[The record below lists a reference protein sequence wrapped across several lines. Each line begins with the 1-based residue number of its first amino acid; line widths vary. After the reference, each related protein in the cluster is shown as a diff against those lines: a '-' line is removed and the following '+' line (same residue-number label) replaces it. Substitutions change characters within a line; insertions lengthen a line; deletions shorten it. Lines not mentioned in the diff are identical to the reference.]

1 MILKER
7 LKGLLFSLK
16 FGLLLFKRNL
26 KTTVFI
32 TLIFSLILSLPTL
45 TKSVTDGFGIKIKKD
60 VYRFI
65 GDFVIKS
72 INEKNLN
79 KIYSKLNQLPY
90 IQFYIPVYATNV
102 LIKDKNE
109 NKVGC
114 NLLIVDDFERFVEIN
129 NLNKKLIEGTIE
141 TGKKGILLG
150 KELTTKGKLKLYP
163 KPLDVESGDNVQVL
177 IENKVLNLKVMGI
190 YTKGEP
196 SLDTFALV
204 PAKSIE
210 ESNFKPNKIIL
221 FLKEEYKRKSDEIYK
236 DLVNEFP
243 SYTVNSIKEEMT
255 TIDSFLKTFSLISS
269 ITFFFGT
276 LIAVVIIYSLISIN
290 VRNKRVEIG
299 ILRALGV
306 RERFIIY
313 TYLFLTIFYLISSLA
328 LSVIILKLFEI
339 FFYYNP
345 IHSPFGLIRPAI
357 DYKFFIV
364 NFIKLSIFLIF
375 IAYLP
380 IKEVVKENLLSQ
392 IRS

>member
-1 MILKER
+1 
-7 LKGLLFSLK
+7 
-16 FGLLLFKRNL
+16 
-26 KTTVFI
+26 
-32 TLIFSLILSLPTL
+32 
-45 TKSVTDGFGIKIKKD
+45 
-60 VYRFI
+60 
-65 GDFVIKS
+65 
-72 INEKNLN
+72 
-79 KIYSKLNQLPY
+79 
-90 IQFYIPVYATNV
+90 
-102 LIKDKNE
+102 
-109 NKVGC
+109 
-114 NLLIVDDFERFVEIN
+114 
-129 NLNKKLIEGTIE
+129 
-141 TGKKGILLG
+141 
-150 KELTTKGKLKLYP
+150 
-163 KPLDVESGDNVQVL
+163 
-177 IENKVLNLKVMGI
+177 
-190 YTKGEP
+190 
-196 SLDTFALV
+196 
-204 PAKSIE
+204 
-210 ESNFKPNKIIL
+210 
-221 FLKEEYKRKSDEIYK
+221 
-236 DLVNEFP
+236 
-243 SYTVNSIKEEMT
+243 MT